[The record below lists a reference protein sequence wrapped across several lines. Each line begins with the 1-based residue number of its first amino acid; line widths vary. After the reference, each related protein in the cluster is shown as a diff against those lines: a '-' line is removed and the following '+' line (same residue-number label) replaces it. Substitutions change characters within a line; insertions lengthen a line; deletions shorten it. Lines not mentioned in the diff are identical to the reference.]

1 MATITRE
8 QFNKWNGQAKNGFGF
23 DFRHYVTWSEKQLV
37 KEIKNE
43 DGTITRYTISY
54 YPERERITQNNGYSW
69 TKETGRHL
77 PTLRIDTLHPTH
89 TEGIYRVQHGRDI
102 TIGQPEKTKKYAT
115 LCKLSAVD
123 IDELTKNQ
131 EGAA

>member
-1 MATITRE
+1 MARITSE

-23 DFRHYVTWSEKQLV
+23 DLRHYVMWNEKQLV
-37 KEIKNE
+37 KEIKNT
-43 DGTITRYTISY
+43 DGTITRYTLFY
-54 YPERERITQNNGYSW
+54 YPEREKITRGNGYSW
-69 TKETGRHL
+69 TQETGRQI

-89 TEGIYRVQHGRDI
+89 TEGMYRVSHGEDI

-115 LCKLSAVD
+115 LCKLSAMD